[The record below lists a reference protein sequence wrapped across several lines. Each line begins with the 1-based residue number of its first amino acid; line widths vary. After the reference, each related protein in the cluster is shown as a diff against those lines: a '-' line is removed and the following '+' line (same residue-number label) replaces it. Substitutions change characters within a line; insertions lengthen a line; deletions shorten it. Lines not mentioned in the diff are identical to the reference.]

1 LPIDQLFELGIQN
14 DKNIEGKL
22 SITFDDGYVNIFAN
36 ILDELI
42 KLNIP
47 VTMFLIGNMFNN
59 KIFWRNKIIY
69 LLNNETSLIK
79 FIEQYNKKNNFKI
92 NKNFFY
98 QQSKSE
104 KVNSIKLDR
113 SLDKFFIDNNLVHE
127 LNASIITD
135 KNLLIKNKLIT
146 YGNHTYNHYVLSSLS
161 YDEQKE
167 EIQKNKK
174 LLDSLNL
181 NLSKVFAIPFGGNAD
196 YNLDTLKVLR
206 DLNIS
211 NVLLCNNKL
220 NTNLNTC
227 KNLNFLDRLI
237 TGNNLN
243 KMKFKL
249 IKDNF
254 KFNINC
260 L

>member
-1 LPIDQLFELGIQN
+1 
-14 DKNIEGKL
+14 
-22 SITFDDGYVNIFAN
+22 
-36 ILDELI
+36 
-42 KLNIP
+42 
-47 VTMFLIGNMFNN
+47 M
-59 KIFWRNKIIY
+59 
-69 LLNNETSLIK
+69 
-79 FIEQYNKKNNFKI
+79 
-92 NKNFFY
+92 
-98 QQSKSE
+98 
-104 KVNSIKLDR
+104 
-113 SLDKFFIDNNLVHE
+113 
-127 LNASIITD
+127 NASIITD